1 MVSNFALAIFALL
14 AFGWSP
20 GHAEAALLSGAGAP
34 LKSMVDDVS
43 DMVEEGLDSGKF
55 NSF

>member
-1 MVSNFALAIFALL
+1 MISYFALTCLALL

-20 GHAEAALLSGAGAP
+20 GHAGAALLSGAGAP

-43 DMVEEGLDSGKF
+43 DMVEEGLDTGEF

>member
-20 GHAEAALLSGAGAP
+20 GHAGAALLSGAGAP

-43 DMVEEGLDSGKF
+43 DMVEEGLDTGKF